1 MNAASQSL
9 RPQLDR
15 LRRAWHGSPLPGFF
29 AWWGGELR
37 NLLPVRWRTL
47 FGGGAVWYLL
57 QHDEGH
63 WMLRRAG
70 DPVLSARWDDTLDAP
85 AQQAALAGATA
96 GTAAQDLRLAL
107 CLAPDAALRRRL
119 PLPLAARDNLR
130 QVGAFEMDRQTPFRA
145 EQVHYDI
152 RERPGAAPAGRF
164 NAELVAV
171 PRGQLDTQ
179 LQRLRE
185 AGIAVDAVDLTD
197 GANRLG
203 VNLLPRESARV
214 RHDPRRRLNLAL
226 AGGIVLLLLL
236 CLGQW
241 LHNREDALATMQAQ
255 VDSMRG
261 QAQRVALLRRQL
273 QDNAGAAGFLVQR
286 KVQTIT
292 VLDVLQDLTARL
304 PDDTWLER
312 FTLDSS
318 GHIGFQGQS
327 AKAASLVDAL
337 QGSRLIA
344 NPGFQG
350 VIQRDP
356 STGKERFYM
365 VAQVQAP
372 VAAKP
377 AGATSTAKAAAPK
390 ASP

>member
-15 LRRAWHGSPLPGFF
+15 LRRAWRGSPLPGFF

-37 NLLPVRWRTL
+37 NLLPVRWRML
-47 FGGGAVWYLL
+47 FGGGAVWHLL
-57 QHDEGH
+57 QHDDGQ
-63 WMLRRAG
+63 WVLRRAG
-70 DPVLSARWDDTLDAP
+70 DPAPLARWDDSLDAP
-85 AQQAALAGATA
+85 AQQAALSGATV
-96 GTAAQDLRLAL
+96 GTAPQDLRLAF
-107 CLAPDAALRRRL
+107 CLSPDAALRRRL

-130 QVGAFEMDRQTPFRA
+130 QVGAFEMDRQTPFRV

-152 RERPGAAPAGRF
+152 RECAGAAPTGRF

-171 PRGQLDTQ
+171 PRGLLDAQ

-185 AGIAVDAVDLTD
+185 AGIAVDAVDLSE
-197 GANRLG
+197 GASRLG
-203 VNLLPRESARV
+203 VNLLPRENARV

-241 LHNREDALATMQAQ
+241 LHNREDALASMQAQ

-286 KVQTIT
+286 KAQTIT
-292 VLDVLQDLTARL
+292 VLDVLQELTARL

-337 QGSRLIA
+337 QNSRLIA

-372 VAAKP
+372 AATKP
-377 AGATSTAKAAAPK
+377 AGATSTAPK

>member
-1 MNAASQSL
+1 MNAASPSL

-15 LRRAWHGSPLPGFF
+15 LRRAWRGSPLPGFL
-29 AWWGGELR
+29 AWWGGELAA
-37 NLLPVRWRTL
+37 LLPARWRAL
-47 FGGGAVWYLL
+47 FGGGAVWHLL
-57 QHDEGH
+57 QHGDGH
-63 WMLRRAG
+63 WTLRRAG
-70 DPVLSARWDDTLDAP
+70 DAAPLARWDDALDAA
-85 AQQAALAGATA
+85 AQQSALAAATA
-96 GTAAQDLRLAL
+96 GTAPQDLRLAL

-130 QVGAFEMDRQTPFRA
+130 QVGAFEMDRQTPFRV
-145 EQVHYDI
+145 EQVHYDL
-152 RERPGAAPAGRF
+152 RELPGAAPAGRI

-171 PRGQLDTQ
+171 PRGLLDAQ

-185 AGIAVDAVDLTD
+185 AGIAVDAVDLAD
-197 GANRLG
+197 GAQRLG
-203 VNLLPRESARV
+203 VNLLPPGQARV
-214 RHDPRRRLNLAL
+214 RRDPRRRLNLAL
-226 AGGIVLLLLL
+226 AAGIVLLAVL

-241 LHNREDALATMQAQ
+241 LHNREDALAAMQAQ
-255 VDSMRG
+255 VDGMHS

-273 QDNAGAAGFLVQR
+273 QDSAGAAGFLVQR
-286 KVQTIT
+286 KAQTVT

-312 FTLDSS
+312 FTLDD
-318 GHIGFQGQS
+318 GGQIGFQGQS

-356 STGKERFYM
+356 TTGKERFYM
-365 VAQVQAP
+365 VAQVQSPA
-372 VAAKP
+372 AAKP
-377 AGATSTAKAAAPK
+377 AGR
-390 ASP
+390 ASPASAATQGGAP

>member
-15 LRRAWHGSPLPGFF
+15 LLRAWRGSPLPGFF

-37 NLLPVRWRTL
+37 TLLPVRWRTL
-47 FGGGAVWYLL
+47 FGGGAVWHLL
-57 QHDEGH
+57 QHDQDH
-63 WMLRRAG
+63 WILRRAG
-70 DPVLSARWDDTLDAP
+70 DPAPLARWDDTLDAP

-107 CLAPDAALRRRL
+107 CLAPEAALRRRL

-152 RERPGAAPAGRF
+152 RERSGVAPAGRF

-171 PRGQLDTQ
+171 PRGLLDAQ

-185 AGIAVDAVDLTD
+185 AGIAVDAVDLSD
-197 GANRLG
+197 GSNRLG
-203 VNLLPRESARV
+203 VNLLPREQARV

-226 AGGIVLLLLL
+226 AGGLVLLLLL

-241 LHNREDALATMQAQ
+241 LHNREDALAAMQAQ
-255 VDSMRG
+255 VDGMRG

-286 KVQTIT
+286 KAQTVT

-337 QGSRLIA
+337 QNSRLIA

-372 VAAKP
+372 AAAKP
-377 AGATSTAKAAAPK
+377 AGAASTAKAAAPK